1 MVSRSWRSTKHQ
13 GKSNNIMQKI
23 ASRTDNQRT
32 CIRGMQL
39 VIVVA
44 QYHYSPYVYECHKF
58 ILIIQKSLDKYFT
71 MEYGIIFI
79 FVDAR

>member
-1 MVSRSWRSTKHQ
+1 
-13 GKSNNIMQKI
+13 
-23 ASRTDNQRT
+23 
-32 CIRGMQL
+32 MQL

-58 ILIIQKSLDKYFT
+58 ILIIQKSLDKYFA